1 MLQRFRNIHNFV
13 NISLVARLTNSSE
26 NKILNFDY
34 FKNIFSE
41 NSLLNIFLIFLIVFF
56 FNLIFILFFIYKQK
70 SFIQNLTATL
80 SLRVLKKYVSQN
92 LNFYYINNS
101 SLLTR
106 NIVQEISQL
115 ISGVIENSINLT
127 IEVLLVVLLVTLAFY
142 AEPLITSIIF
152 VVFWIFFNF
161 L

>member
-1 MLQRFRNIHNFV
+1 M
-13 NISLVARLTNSSE
+13 
-26 NKILNFDY
+26 
-34 FKNIFSE
+34 
-41 NSLLNIFLIFLIVFF
+41 
-56 FNLIFILFFIYKQK
+56 LFFIYKQK
-70 SFIQNLTATL
+70 SFIQNLNATL

-152 VVFWIFFNF
+152 VVFLDLFLIFYNTVTPKTKKNGGYKPKS
-161 L
+161 

>member
-1 MLQRFRNIHNFV
+1 M
-13 NISLVARLTNSSE
+13 
-26 NKILNFDY
+26 
-34 FKNIFSE
+34 
-41 NSLLNIFLIFLIVFF
+41 
-56 FNLIFILFFIYKQK
+56 LFFIYKQK
-70 SFIQNLTATL
+70 SFIQNLNATL

-152 VVFWIFFNF
+152 VVFLGSFLIFYNTVTPKTKKWGIQTQK
-161 L
+161 LRGNILKN